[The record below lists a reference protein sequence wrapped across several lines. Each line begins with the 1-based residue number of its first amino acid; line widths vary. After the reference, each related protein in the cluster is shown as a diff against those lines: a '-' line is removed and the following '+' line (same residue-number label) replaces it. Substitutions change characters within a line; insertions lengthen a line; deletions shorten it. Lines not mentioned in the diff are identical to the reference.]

1 MSDLRFAVLGPVR
14 GWRGGVELD
23 LGTPQQRAL
32 LAVLLLAGGRQV
44 SVDALVDALWG
55 PEPPRAAVGTV
66 RTYVHRLRQRFEAD
80 GKGKMIE
87 TAGDGYVL
95 HLPPAALDLNSF
107 LRWTSQAREAHSAGD
122 TVKES
127 VFLKDALALWTG
139 APLAGLQGDYVE
151 AQRARLAELHV
162 AAVEERLAADIE
174 LGRHVAAAAELQA
187 LLASHPLRER
197 LSELLMLALYR
208 GGRQADALG
217 IFGDA
222 RRVLKEELGI
232 SPGPGLREMHRRILQ
247 ADDSLM
253 KVANPHSPAL
263 QPDPPLRPLVRPA
276 QPPRKVVSQQRSGCR
291 PHPLRCAWRW

>member
-1 MSDLRFAVLGPVR
+1 M
-14 GWRGGVELD
+14 ELD

-44 SVDALVDALWG
+44 SMDALVEALWG
-55 PEPPRAAVGTV
+55 PEPPRAAVGAV
-66 RTYVHRLRQRFEAD
+66 RTYVHRLRRRFEPD

-95 HLPPAALDLNSF
+95 HLPPAALDLNLF
-107 LRWTSQAREAHSAGD
+107 LHWTSQARQAHRAGD
-122 TVKES
+122 SFRES
-127 VFLKDALALWTG
+127 GFLKDALALWTG
-139 APLAGLQGDYVE
+139 APLAGLQGDYAE

-187 LLASHPLRER
+187 LLASHPMRER

-208 GGRQADALG
+208 GGRQAEALG
-217 IFGDA
+217 IFGHA

-232 SPGPGLREMHRRILQ
+232 SPGPSLQEMHRRILQ

-253 KVANPHSPAL
+253 KVASPHSAAL
-263 QPDPPLRPLVRPA
+263 QPDPTLRPQVQSAEL
-276 QPPRKVVSQQRSGCR
+276 PPRKAVVSHHRSGCR
-291 PHPLRCAWRW
+291 PYPLRCAWRW